1 MKIMEKK
8 MKRFKMP
15 VKAIV
20 YFQNADIESIVTEV
34 HEASKT
40 VCTRNVKQYRLKEYY
55 YRTPF
60 TFDIET
66 TAVKQY
72 DNAGQIEN
80 ARAYM
85 YIWQC
90 TLGDYL
96 IKGRTWPEWW
106 ELVATIERVF
116 ELGRHKV
123 GKATIDT
130 NIILWIHNLPYEFSF
145 MARQRNGEKYIIK
158 DAFAAKPR
166 KPITATIG
174 YHNERG
180 IVCMDSMQLSG
191 GSLAQLAKDYC
202 STPKMVTIDEN
213 GCKQSD
219 LDYSKPRNSKTPLTP
234 TEDQYCDNDVIILN
248 EWARAYDDMYLKE
261 KCRPLTKTA
270 VVRLMIDQEYQEQE
284 NRSDL
289 NTWLFR
295 LFPDLDE
302 YRYIMSYLY
311 RGGYTHSNYKLSGQ
325 VHEDVHGMDF
335 TSSYP
340 AVMLQYGGFPMTP
353 FVQASAKGLKDPI
366 IEEDFKHFKGL
377 AWYAEFEFEN
387 IRPRT
392 MHSVESICKI
402 FEFYENRC
410 DPASTVNACGIIADN
425 GRILAA
431 DHFTVCLNNVDF
443 EVYKMFYV
451 WDSCTISH
459 FRCAETGYLPEYFQN
474 VVKHAYKNKSK
485 MKGTELEGSPEY
497 NFAKQVVNACYGC
510 SVQHVHFSEN
520 VFTPEGNKNGNIWGE
535 KALDNQEAY
544 EKALGIKR
552 GKNGAVIPSEPKT
565 KLSPYWGIYIT
576 SVARLRI
583 LQAIRFL
590 DDDCIYSDT
599 DSVYFK
605 NYEKNAGYFE
615 AWNAGIE
622 TINRQLFGAD
632 FDTLGDL
639 GTFDPVAIKGKDAAG
654 NKTKETC
661 YTFATLGAKR
671 YVKYD
676 RYYNIEQTIAGL
688 TKHALEHTI
697 QKRNNGLSKKD
708 VALKVVET
716 FLKGLDYDLELTVD
730 EAEKKTHCYN
740 DAAHSD
746 MITDEFG
753 NSELM
758 HEESSTGIFE
768 IPFTMKLEDS
778 YACMLLNVLDEMEGL

>member
-1 MKIMEKK
+1 MKIMHKQ
-8 MKRFKMP
+8 MKRFQMP
-15 VKAIV
+15 IKAIC
-20 YFQNADIESIVTEV
+20 YYADADIESILQEV
-34 HEASKT
+34 YAESST
-40 VCTRNVKQYRLKEYY
+40 VCTRDVRGKYPRKEIF

-72 DNAGQIEN
+72 DNAGSIEN

-85 YIWQC
+85 YIWQA
-90 TLGDYL
+90 TIGAYL

-106 ELVATIERVF
+106 GLVAAIERIF
-116 ELGRHKV
+116 KTGKSKV
-123 GKATIDT
+123 GKTEIST

-145 MARQRNGEKYIIK
+145 MARQKNGEKWIVK

-166 KPITATIG
+166 KPITATLG
-174 YHNERG
+174 YLKESG

-202 STPKMVTIDEN
+202 STPKMVTIEN
-213 GCKQSD
+213 GVKLSD
-219 LDYSKPRNSKTPLTP
+219 LDYSKPRNSKTPLTE
-234 TEDQYCDNDVIILN
+234 TEEKYCDNDVIILN
-248 EWARAYDDMYLKE
+248 EWARAYDDMYLQDGN
-261 KCRPLTKTA
+261 RPLTKTA
-270 VVRLMIDQEYQEQE
+270 IVRLMIDQEYSEIK
-284 NRSDL
+284 NKPFA
-289 NTWLFR
+289 NGWLFR

-311 RGGYTHSNYKLSGQ
+311 RGGYTHCNYKHAGQ
-325 VHEDVHGMDF
+325 LHSNVHGMDF

-340 AVMLQYGGFPMTP
+340 AVMLQFGGFPVTP
-353 FVQASAKGLKDPI
+353 FVSASAKGLADPI
-366 IEEDFKHFKGL
+366 IPEDFANFVGL

-387 IRPRT
+387 VKPRT
-392 MHSVESICKI
+392 THSVESICKI
-402 FEFYENRC
+402 FEFFENRC
-410 DPASTVNACGIIADN
+410 DIAQTVEACGIIADN
-425 GRILAA
+425 GRILSAE
-431 DHFTVCLNNVDF
+431 HFTVCLNNIDF
-443 EVYKMFYV
+443 EVYKMFYS
-451 WDSCTISH
+451 WDSCTVSH
-459 FRCAETGYLPEYFQN
+459 FRCAETGYLPDYFTN
-474 VVKHAYKNKSK
+474 VVKHAYKKKSELK
-485 MKGTELEGSPEY
+485 KAGLDGTPEY

-510 SVQHVHFSEN
+510 SVQHVHFTEN

-535 KALDNQEAY
+535 RPIDNQEAY

-552 GKNGAVIPSEPKT
+552 NKMGVVLPSEPKT

-590 DDDCIYSDT
+590 NDDAIYSDT
-599 DSVYFK
+599 DSVYFL
-605 NYEKNAGYFE
+605 NYEKNAPYFE
-615 AWNAGIE
+615 NWNAGIT
-622 TINRQLFGAD
+622 TINKQLFGAD
-632 FDTLGDL
+632 YDAIGDL
-639 GTFDPVAIKGKDAAG
+639 GTFDPVAIKGTDAAG
-654 NKTKETC
+654 NNTKETC
-661 YTFATLGAKR
+661 YSFATLGAKR

-676 RYYNIEQTIAGL
+676 RHYNIEQTIAGL

-697 QKRNNGLSKKD
+697 QARYNGLSKKD

-716 FLKGLDYDLELTVD
+716 FLQGLESDMELTTD

-746 MITDEFG
+746 IITDEFG

-778 YACMLLNVLDEMEGL
+778 YACMLLNVLDEMGE